1 MPSIYFTNRARES
14 LNLNPSYQHSENN
27 LIWTRKVSQ
36 WQKEIGAEGSVAS
49 DPISGE
55 IPENY
60 RAE

>member
-1 MPSIYFTNRARES
+1 MPSIYSTNRARES
-14 LNLNPSYQHSENN
+14 LNLNPSYQHSENIF
-27 LIWTRKVSQ
+27 IWTRKVSQ
-36 WQKEIGAEGSVAS
+36 WQKEIGVEGSVAS